1 MGADGID
8 TQEARTSAE
17 ILLTKIHRNIPGS
30 AASRVII
37 CGMIYFQ
44 MSCKVA

>member
-30 AASRVII
+30 AAVGLII
-37 CGMIYFQ
+37 CDMIYFQ
-44 MSCKVA
+44 RSCKVA